1 MSEGRTARP
10 RVILVIGILGVLEGA
25 LRLFFYYEA
34 VFAGVTL
41 LQPMPTASTMA
52 VVNGINLALGLAGLV
67 AISGLLLMTRWGYW
81 GTIGVS
87 LLTVAFDGVSS
98 VMVSFTAFAGL
109 ILPVIFLV
117 VLLSRRVRYSSGRRT
132 T

>member
-1 MSEGRTARP
+1 MNEDRTARP
-10 RVILVIGILGVLEGA
+10 RIIFVIGILGVLEA
-25 LRLFFYYEA
+25 ILRLFFYYEA
-34 VFAGVTL
+34 VFAGIPL
-41 LQPMPTASTMA
+41 LQPMPSASTMT

-87 LLTVAFDGVSS
+87 LVTIAFDGVSG
-98 VMVSFTAFAGL
+98 VTVSFTAFAGL

-117 VLLSRRVRYSSGRRT
+117 VLLPRRASNFGGRKT